1 MNSPVPMVPKPE
13 RLLPPLELQVM
24 KVLWELGESTVGQ
37 VQLEMRR
44 LRPFA
49 YTTVMTLL
57 DRLAKKGAVN
67 RRKQGRGYIY
77 APVLN
82 RHVALN
88 LALGRLIGDFF
99 GGSPEKLIS
108 YLRDANETRE
118 SFSTEPAEP
127 ALP

>member
-1 MNSPVPMVPKPE
+1 
-13 RLLPPLELQVM
+13 M
-24 KVLWELGESTVGQ
+24 KVVWDLGEATVGQ
-37 VQLEMRR
+37 VQFEMNR

-49 YTTVMTLL
+49 YTTIMTLL

-82 RHVALN
+82 RDAEVN
-88 LALGRLIGDFF
+88 LVLQRLIQNFFNGSAEMLLAYLLLGR
-99 GGSPEKLIS
+99 EA
-108 YLRDANETRE
+108 DAAA
-118 SFSTEPAEP
+118 SMQAAEPQP